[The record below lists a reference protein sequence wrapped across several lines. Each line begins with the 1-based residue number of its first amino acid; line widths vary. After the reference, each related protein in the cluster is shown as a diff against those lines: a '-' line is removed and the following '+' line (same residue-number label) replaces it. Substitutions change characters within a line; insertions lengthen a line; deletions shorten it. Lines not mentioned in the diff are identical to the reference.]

1 MCGEDQLFHDLSC
14 RLTHMIL
21 YFTTQKTIQLSDE
34 QVIDVELETEWFD
47 HLLISSPKNL
57 EKSYEAKSG
66 THSIKETTISGD
78 NEKRKLI
85 SEEDISKLIN

>member
-1 MCGEDQLFHDLSC
+1 MCGEDQLLHDLSC
-14 RLTHMIL
+14 RLIHMIL

-34 QVIDVELETEWFD
+34 QVIDVELNTKWFD

-57 EKSYEAKSG
+57 EKSYDDKSG
-66 THSIKETTISGD
+66 THSIKETGD